1 MRCMS
6 DQVTNEP
13 ATKRPKRTSQWR
25 FLGVLLA
32 GAGLGGGLIAYPLGA
47 GIPLFPAALGVG
59 VILLTVDWLMRNA

>member
-1 MRCMS
+1 MS

-13 ATKRPKRTSQWR
+13 ATKRKPTSQWR

-32 GAGLGGGLIAYPLGA
+32 GTGLGGGLIAYPLGA
-47 GIPLFPAALGVG
+47 GIPLFPIALGVG

>member
-13 ATKRPKRTSQWR
+13 ATKRKPTSQWR